1 MDVYVL
7 GKKKSCCSQLMFVN
21 IQRIKTG
28 NNSTNKREFPLH
40 YAAVGLGMRLPAKS
54 IGYVSYF

>member
-1 MDVYVL
+1 MDIYVL

-40 YAAVGLGMRLPAKS
+40 YAAVGSGMILPAKS
-54 IGYVSYF
+54 IGL